1 MELPGHVPSELV
13 IDYDPVAGPE
23 VSAHPP
29 SALDSFRDRA
39 RIFYTPFGGG
49 YWVPTRYE
57 DIAAAFRDTEM
68 FPQWGTVS
76 ANWTER
82 MHIPLRLNPPEH
94 NPYKKMLLGMFSP
107 RRVAR
112 LEPLIRQTAR
122 GRLAEL
128 APDGRCELV
137 SSFALALPAATFCG
151 LLGLPPDQFPMFN
164 GLSFEL
170 VYGAERVRESE
181 GDEAAAAVRA
191 RIMSTIEGIIAGL
204 IPERQA
210 RRGTDI
216 ISFLL
221 DATVGGRSLTEEEIL
236 NIASLLFF
244 AGTDSTGSLI
254 AYSVAY
260 LAGHQEAKRVLAD
273 RPELIPPAAE
283 ELARFHG
290 FHHLVRDVAADGEF
304 AGVRLCRGDKIL
316 LHTGGANHDGKAFPD
331 ACAVDL
337 ERRPSRHLTF
347 GTGIHRCLGAPL
359 AMLELKVALEELL
372 TVIPDFGLDPAG
384 QVAYTGGQS
393 KVIPTAVPLVFT
405 PVAEVPGL
413 ATDADRP

>member
-1 MELPGHVPSELV
+1 V

-39 RIFYTPFGGG
+39 RIFYTTFGGG

-57 DIAAAFRDTEM
+57 DIVAAFRDTEM
-68 FPQWGTVS
+68 FPQWGTLS
-76 ANWTER
+76 PNWTER
-82 MHIPLRLNPPEH
+82 MHMPLRLNPPEH
-94 NPYKKMLLGMFSP
+94 HPYKKMLLGMFSP

-112 LEPLIRQTAR
+112 LEPLVRQTAR

-128 APDGRCELV
+128 ALDGQCELV
-137 SSFALALPAATFCG
+137 SDFALALPAATFCG
-151 LLGLPPDQFPMFN
+151 LLGLSPDQFPTFN

-170 VYGAERVRESE
+170 VYGAERVRESQ
-181 GDEAAAAVRA
+181 GAQAAAAVRA
-191 RIMSTIEGIIAGL
+191 QIMSTIEGIIADL
-204 IPERQA
+204 LPERRA
-210 RRGTDI
+210 RRGADI

-221 DATVGGRSLTEEEIL
+221 DATVDGRSLTDEEIL

-254 AYSVAY
+254 AYSVSY
-260 LAGHQEAKRVLAD
+260 LASHQEAKRVLAD
-273 RPELIPPAAE
+273 RPELIAQAAE

-304 AGVRLCRGDKIL
+304 AGVHLRRGDKIL
-316 LHTGGANHDGKAFPD
+316 LHTGGANHDGQAFPD
-331 ACAVDL
+331 ACAVEL

-359 AMLELKVALEELL
+359 AMLELQVALEELL
-372 TVIPDFGLDPAG
+372 ATIPDFALDPAA
-384 QVAYTGGQS
+384 QVVYTGGQS

-405 PVAEVPGL
+405 PVTEV
-413 ATDADRP
+413 ANFAADTNQP